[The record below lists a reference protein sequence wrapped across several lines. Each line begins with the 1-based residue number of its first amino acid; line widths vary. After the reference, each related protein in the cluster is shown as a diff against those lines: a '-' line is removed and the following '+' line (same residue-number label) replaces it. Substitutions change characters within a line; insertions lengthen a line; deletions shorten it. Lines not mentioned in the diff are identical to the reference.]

1 MNAECRRE
9 HERYCDKVTKNL
21 GLTQSREEIDKNPVK
36 RIIFKCFA
44 FLSALAPRAKR
55 ARGKSF

>member
-1 MNAECRRE
+1 M
-9 HERYCDKVTKNL
+9 TKNL

-44 FLSALAPRAKR
+44 FLSALAP
-55 ARGKSF
+55 